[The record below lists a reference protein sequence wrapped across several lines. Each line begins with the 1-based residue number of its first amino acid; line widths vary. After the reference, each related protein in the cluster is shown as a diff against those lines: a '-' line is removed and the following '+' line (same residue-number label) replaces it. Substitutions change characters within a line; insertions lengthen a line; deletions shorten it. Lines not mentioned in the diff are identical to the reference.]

1 LRPLEAC
8 ELVGVGLA
16 NAAWVATRT
25 ALEAWRFGRRAWW
38 WRLRLA
44 LGRAWLGHGPLGVIA
59 REGRQAGM
67 EEADLVYG
75 ETLPGT
81 ACDLL
86 RALEVGPQDTV
97 VDLGCGRGVVPL
109 VAGLVLGARAV
120 GLDALPGYVQRAS
133 ACARSLGLE
142 QVRFLHAD
150 FRTAELPR
158 GTVYFLAGTTLEPD
172 SWTAVARNLARSA
185 RPGSR
190 AASLSQPLPGAE
202 WEALGSRRMA
212 FSWGWGTVFLHRR
225 RGPARGQAAPATGS
239 RRRCRK
245 GRGAP
250 ESFNRQMCPGPRAIP
265 RSPSGLAG
273 AAGSRP

>member
-1 LRPLEAC
+1 MRPLEAC

-44 LGRAWLGHGPLGVIA
+44 MGRAWLGHGPLGVIA
-59 REGRQAGM
+59 REGRQAGL

-86 RALEVGPQDTV
+86 RTLQVGPQDTV

-120 GLDALPGYVQRAS
+120 GLDALSGYVQRAS
-133 ACARSLGLE
+133 ACARSLGLAR
-142 QVRFLHAD
+142 VRFLQAD

-158 GTVYFLAGTTLEPD
+158 GTVYFLAGTTLQSD
-172 SWTAVARNLARSA
+172 SWESVARNLARSA
-185 RPGSR
+185 QPGAR
-190 AASLSQPLPGAE
+190 AASLSQPLPAAE
-202 WEALGSRRMA
+202 WESLGSRQMP

-225 RGPARGQAAPATGS
+225 RGSDPGPAPRATRSGRRSRRARGRNRSG
-239 RRRCRK
+239 
-245 GRGAP
+245 GR
-250 ESFNRQMCPGPRAIP
+250 
-265 RSPSGLAG
+265 
-273 AAGSRP
+273 